1 MSLRAWFRRHR
12 NVLSISTK
20 EIDTEPGNQ
29 EMLREEYGDQAV
41 EERRSSGAV
50 IGFRGNLVR
59 GRPPV
64 VDVSADGILEASEE
78 PEEKSP
84 RKPAT

>member
-12 NVLSISTK
+12 NVLSISTE

-50 IGFRGNLVR
+50 IGFRGNSVK
-59 GRPPV
+59 GQPPV
-64 VDVSADGILEASEE
+64 VDVSADGILEASGEAH
-78 PEEKSP
+78 EKP
-84 RKPAT
+84 RRKPAS